1 LANIVQEF
9 DYIVKNVLVLGACG
23 FIGRHLVNRLLSET
37 NVVGY
42 DRVMSDYHAPC
53 QFIQADFAHDEKFEE
68 ILSSFQIDTVY
79 HLISSTIP
87 CSGTERAVQ
96 EIEENIV
103 PTVKLLEA
111 MKNTGTKRIIFS
123 SSGGTVY
130 GESSGKPHLCT
141 DPVMPIC
148 SYGIQKIVIEQ
159 YLRLYDHLYDM
170 ECLIAR
176 ISNPYGILPL
186 QNRSQG
192 IIPIFLSKLLSK
204 QPIILYG
211 ETTRDYIH
219 ISDAVEALINLGQY
233 EKEKRI
239 FNIGTGV
246 STSLHGL
253 LQMMEIAAKC
263 KFIKI
268 IKQDI
273 RDCDVYENTL
283 DISDTVRELNWH
295 PKILLEDGILLT
307 LKEMREHND

>member
-1 LANIVQEF
+1 VNIVQES
-9 DYIVKNVLVLGACG
+9 DVIVKNVLVLGACG
-23 FIGRHLVNRLLSET
+23 FIGRHLVNRLLLET

-42 DRVMSDYHAPC
+42 DRVIPDYHASYP
-53 QFIQADFAHDEKFEE
+53 FIQANFAHDEKFED
-68 ILSSFQIDTVY
+68 ILLSYQIDTVY

-87 CSGTERAVQ
+87 CTGTNHIPQ
-96 EIEENIV
+96 EIEENIL
-103 PTVKLLEA
+103 PTVRLLEA
-111 MKNTGTKRIIFS
+111 MKNTGAKRIIFS

-130 GESSGKPHLCT
+130 GESKGKPHLCT

-148 SYGIQKIVIEQ
+148 SYGIQKIAIEQ

-211 ETTRDYIH
+211 ETIRDYIH
-219 ISDAVEALINLGQY
+219 ISDAVEALINLGRY

-246 STSLHGL
+246 STSLHEL
-253 LQMMEIAAKC
+253 LQMLETAAKC
-263 KFIKI
+263 KFIEI

-273 RDCDVYENTL
+273 RGCDVYENTL

-295 PKILLEDGILLT
+295 PKILLEDGIKLT
-307 LKEMREHND
+307 LKEMKEQNE